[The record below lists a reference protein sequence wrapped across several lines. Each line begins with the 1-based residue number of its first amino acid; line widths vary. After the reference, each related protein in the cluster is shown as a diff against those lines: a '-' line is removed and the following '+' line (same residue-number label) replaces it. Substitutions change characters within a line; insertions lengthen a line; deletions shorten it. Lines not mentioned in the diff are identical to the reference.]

1 VIISGLVLVLFG
13 LGTETPALW
22 AVGAMLAVG
31 GLLLGMVGTSFRPRP
46 YRS

>member
-1 VIISGLVLVLFG
+1 MIISGLVLVLFG

-22 AVGAMLAVG
+22 AVGTMLTVG
-31 GLLLGMVGTSFRPRP
+31 GVLLAMVGTTFRPRP